1 MNKRSKIRIGFKK
14 EVNLNKFVSLNK
26 AVTKKQNPKK
36 IDKNKLIKMVKLKL
50 YSGLILG
57 ENWINKNGEITVEIK
72 NKSKIILYLKY
83 GDFFTLRIKV
93 IKKFIKNIDK
103 NFKLK
108 ILPIKWLNRRIF
120 CSLLI
125 IREPT
130 LSI

>member
-1 MNKRSKIRIGFKK
+1 MNKRSIIRIGFKK

-26 AVTKKQNPKK
+26 DVTKKQNPKK

-57 ENWINKNGEITVEIK
+57 ENWINKSGEITVEIK

-83 GDFFTLRIKV
+83 RDFFTLRIKV
-93 IKKFIKNIDK
+93 IKKFIKNINR

-108 ILPIKWLNRRIF
+108 ILPIK
-120 CSLLI
+120 
-125 IREPT
+125 
-130 LSI
+130 